1 MPLNLTELKKIGM
14 IKEVPK
20 DKPQSEKL
28 TTKNINATRSVILKQ
43 NVIITLEQADNY
55 SKKVGN
61 PESKGYKKPVKR
73 SSLKN
78 QQINLLTIHAI
89 F

>member
-20 DKPQSEKL
+20 DKPQSAKL

-43 NVIITLEQADNY
+43 KVII
-55 SKKVGN
+55 
-61 PESKGYKKPVKR
+61 
-73 SSLKN
+73 
-78 QQINLLTIHAI
+78 IHE
-89 F
+89 

>member
-43 NVIITLEQADNY
+43 KVII
-55 SKKVGN
+55 
-61 PESKGYKKPVKR
+61 
-73 SSLKN
+73 
-78 QQINLLTIHAI
+78 IHE
-89 F
+89 